1 MVPGEPSAGTA
12 GREALD
18 LSTPSRRGWIPRRR
32 VVLGITEHA
41 TPSFVF
47 VAAGILL
54 GPEFL
59 NLLSPRA
66 LVQLDPVISVALAVL
81 GVFVGAGY
89 TTARREANSRWIAAA
104 FLEASATLLCVA
116 GGMVLLFS
124 QWAPILPLGVGTA
137 ALVLGTCAA
146 ASAALDVG
154 HDAPEP
160 VTAASH
166 LADFDDIPL
175 VAVGAVAVPLLANTG
190 QAGVSILL
198 SVVLGILVAGA
209 GALLFERASNPAE
222 RLAFVTGTVILLG
235 GSAAYASGSPLVT
248 GFVAAFVWTRG
259 ASATVPLVESDLRKL
274 QHPLV
279 AILLVIA
286 GASIQFSLLLLWIA
300 APLVLCRL
308 TGKLL
313 GSLITARFLG
323 VSAGLLATILVPP
336 GVLGIALAL
345 NVQQVLGTS
354 DAIIVSA
361 VTVAVVAS
369 ELLAFTLLPW
379 EQG

>member
-1 MVPGEPSAGTA
+1 MVLDESSAGPA
-12 GREALD
+12 GREALG
-18 LSTPSRRGWIPRRR
+18 LIAPSRRGWIPRRR

-47 VAAGILL
+47 VAAGVLL

-59 NLLSPRA
+59 NLLSEGA
-66 LVQLDPVISVALAVL
+66 LGQLDPVISVALAVL
-81 GVFVGAGY
+81 GIFVGAGFA
-89 TTARREANSRWIAAA
+89 TARRKVNPVWIAAA

-116 GGMVLLFS
+116 GGMTLLFS
-124 QWAPILPLGVGTA
+124 QWAPVLPLRVGMT

-146 ASAALDVG
+146 ASAALDVAR
-154 HDAPEP
+154 DAPEP

-175 VAVGAVAVPLLANTG
+175 VAVSAVAVPLLANTT
-190 QAGVSILL
+190 QPGVSILL
-198 SVVLGILVAGA
+198 SVVVGVLVAAA

-235 GSAAYASGSPLVT
+235 GSAAYAGGSPLAT
-248 GFVAAFVWTRG
+248 GFVAALFWTRG
-259 ASATVPLVESDLRKL
+259 ASATVSLVEFDLRRL

-313 GSLITARFLG
+313 GSLITAQFLG
-323 VSAGLLATILVPP
+323 VPAGLLATILVPP

-345 NVQQVLGTS
+345 NVQQVLGTA
-354 DAIIVSA
+354 DTVVVSA
-361 VTVAVVAS
+361 VTVAVIAS
-369 ELLAFTLLPW
+369 EVLGFTLLPW
-379 EQG
+379 ERR